1 MAIFQVPCSH
11 IDYPCCGCQEFAYT
25 GQDAIEQARE
35 DDEAQDI
42 LDRDQDDGQDE
53 PWDGFTDAEADA
65 DTLAS
70 AGYGTDEDYNP
81 CSTAGWEDQ
90 FEGGEF

>member
-11 IDYPCCGCQEFAYT
+11 IDFPCCGCQSFAYT

-42 LDRDQDDGQDE
+42 LDRDE

-70 AGYGTDEDYNP
+70 AGYGTDEDYSP
-81 CSTAGWEDQ
+81 CSAAGWEDQ
-90 FEGGEF
+90 FEGEEF